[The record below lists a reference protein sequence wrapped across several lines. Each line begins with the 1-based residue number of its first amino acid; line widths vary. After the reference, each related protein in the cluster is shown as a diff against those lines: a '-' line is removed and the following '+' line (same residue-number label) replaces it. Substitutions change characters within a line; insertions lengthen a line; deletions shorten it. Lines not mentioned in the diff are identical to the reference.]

1 MKRDLSILDRNIGQ
15 KWSRILQE
23 AFKDGIL
30 REVSTVGN
38 WETIQGARIES
49 RLKADGEVGGEDSN
63 PHASLLGLECS
74 FENLGT
80 INSDFAIVS
89 GLHSYIVDGGTYSA
103 VSHLSKT
110 VSSGLTELIYMSNN
124 GSTVLDQAMYIYAN
138 RNITNLLRIDT
149 PGSGMVTIGL
159 AATADDA
166 RRIKISIDGT
176 AYYINART
184 G

>member
-1 MKRDLSILDRNIGQ
+1 
-15 KWSRILQE
+15 
-23 AFKDGIL
+23 
-30 REVSTVGN
+30 
-38 WETIQGARIES
+38 
-49 RLKADGEVGGEDSN
+49 
-63 PHASLLGLECS
+63 
-74 FENLGT
+74 
-80 INSDFAIVS
+80 
-89 GLHSYIVDGGTYSA
+89 
-103 VSHLSKT
+103 
-110 VSSGLTELIYMSNN
+110 MSNN